1 MLRADAIVVLGCRIL
16 PSGRLGAAAARR
28 VAAAASAYQAG
39 VAPRILAS
47 GGRRWGEYVEA
58 RAFRQELAEAGVPEE
73 AAIEE
78 LCSLSTFEN
87 AIFSAALLRRLPG
100 VSRVPRA
107 VIVTCPFHMPRAL
120 ADFRRAGVDAEPFPS
135 HRAPSSMARRAYLNA
150 HEIVCGWLDAR
161 AMRKASLPG
170 ALVEHAERH
179 AAGVRSALTLRPEFA
194 PSAAIEA
201 PRAAAIEMPRSAAL
215 DAL

>member
-16 PSGRLGAAAARR
+16 PSGRPGAAAARR
-28 VAAAASAYQAG
+28 VAAAASAYRAG
-39 VAPRILAS
+39 VAPCLVAS
-47 GGRRWGEYVEA
+47 GGRRWGEHVEA
-58 RAFRQELAEAGVPEE
+58 RALSRELIRAGVPGE
-73 AAIEE
+73 AVLEE

-100 VSRVPRA
+100 ASSAPRA

-120 ADFRRAGVDAEPFPS
+120 ADFRRAGIDAAPFPS
-135 HRAPSSMARRAYLNA
+135 DRARASVARRAYLSA

-161 AMRKASLPG
+161 AMRRAGLAG

-179 AAGVRSALTLRPEFA
+179 AAGSLAPRAAPDLPSALEA
-194 PSAAIEA
+194 PHAAALEI
-201 PRAAAIEMPRSAAL
+201 PRAAAIEAP
-215 DAL
+215 